1 MLSILQNAVQ
11 ILEDLLH
18 CPQQFFCP
26 SVISRVQ
33 PDKTLLK
40 WTSKVHLHL

>member
-1 MLSILQNAVQ
+1 MVSILQNAVQ
-11 ILEDLLH
+11 ILEDLLR

-26 SVISRVQ
+26 SVISWVQ

-40 WTSKVHLHL
+40 WTLKIHLYL

>member
-1 MLSILQNAVQ
+1 MVSILQNAVQ
-11 ILEDLLH
+11 ILEDLLR

-26 SVISRVQ
+26 SVISWVQ

-40 WTSKVHLHL
+40 WTSKIHLYL